1 VSQPSW
7 AYASLGLNLAGLVL
21 AAWLVRSRGGW
32 KWLWQRVARV
42 THAGPGAA
50 PAATAHWQTRSTLYA
65 AHPAAPHHVVLLGD
79 SLTEF
84 GPWGELLPGLDVLNR
99 GIAGDTVAGVTRRL
113 GPALAGPPRAIA
125 LLVGI
130 NDLLAGRPPEAV
142 AADLGSLVQAIRHRA
157 PATPLLVQSLAP
169 IRPEVVGA
177 HHQASIDLVNQA
189 LAPLVAATGAR
200 WVDLRPALAEPDSL
214 SADGLHLSAAGYVR
228 WAAVLADQLP

>member
-1 VSQPSW
+1 V
-7 AYASLGLNLAGLVL
+7 YVSLGLNLVGLVV

-32 KWLWQRVARV
+32 TWLRQRMTRV
-42 THAGPGAA
+42 NLAEPGAA
-50 PAATAHWQTRSTLYA
+50 PVASAHWQTRSTLYA
-65 AHPAAPHHVVLLGD
+65 AHPATPRHIVLVGD

-84 GPWGELLPGLDVLNR
+84 GPWGELLPRLEVLNR
-99 GIAGDTVAGVTRRL
+99 GIAGDTVAGVMQRL

-142 AADLGSLVQAIRHRA
+142 AADLDGLVQAIRDRA

-177 HHQASIDLVNQA
+177 HHQARIDLVNQA
-189 LAPLVAATGAR
+189 LAPLVAAAGAR
-200 WVDLRPALAEPDSL
+200 WVDLRPALAERDSL
-214 SADGLHLSAAGYVR
+214 SADGLHLSAAGYMR